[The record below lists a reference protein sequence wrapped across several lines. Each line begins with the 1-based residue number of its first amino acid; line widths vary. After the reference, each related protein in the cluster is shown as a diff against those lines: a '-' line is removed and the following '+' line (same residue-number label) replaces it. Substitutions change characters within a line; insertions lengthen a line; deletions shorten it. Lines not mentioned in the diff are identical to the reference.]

1 MAGLKS
7 NREPRLRHVSLWI
20 VAFCI
25 NLGLQVFRSSWNDT
39 AIFSMFTL
47 VLIFASRTKSNAAI
61 LQNLK
66 FKYVVEAALVISLLL
81 IVLPWHNLNFGILV
95 AAILILVISLI
106 WSREHSERI
115 VRDKRI
121 RRSELLWVILAA
133 ALALWEFGANI
144 LGIQFKSLYVFPT
157 ISVLVDPMLDSQGG
171 KAIFVCMWMAMG
183 LGLLRLVRQR

>member
-1 MAGLKS
+1 
-7 NREPRLRHVSLWI
+7 
-20 VAFCI
+20 
-25 NLGLQVFRSSWNDT
+25 
-39 AIFSMFTL
+39 
-47 VLIFASRTKSNAAI
+47 
-61 LQNLK
+61 
-66 FKYVVEAALVISLLL
+66 VISLLL